1 MRSFRLSA
9 LAVLSASLLV
19 GLMIGCGGETE
30 VIVEKEVIKE
40 VIVEKIV
47 EVVVTATPTPT
58 PTPTLTPTPTPTA
71 TPTPTP
77 TAFCRHSGVILAS
90 FWRQPLASAAGSP
103 LF

>member
-40 VIVEKIV
+40 VEVEKIV
-47 EVVVTATPTPT
+47 KEEVIKEVEVVKEVEVEKIVVATPVPA
-58 PTPTLTPTPTPTA
+58 PIRIPELILTQTGNPVCLGA
-71 TPTPTP
+71 D
-77 TAFCRHSGVILAS
+77 
-90 FWRQPLASAAGSP
+90 
-103 LF
+103 

>member
-40 VIVEKIV
+40 VEVEKIV
-47 EVVVTATPTPT
+47 REVDAMAV
-58 PTPTLTPTPTPTA
+58 
-71 TPTPTP
+71 
-77 TAFCRHSGVILAS
+77 SGLAS
-90 FWRQPLASAAGSP
+90 TGKSVPFGNRIREIVGLYSMLVSRNLVNPNIHY
-103 LF
+103 F